1 MFHSFHRSFISA
13 WRREVFLSFLV
24 ESGYLCLLSNLM
36 PREGSMCKCTVK
48 LCPGLIATGVALNIS
63 KNQDY
68 NAHLPTVTYPM
79 YTRDES
85 YYFTLM
91 TIRVSKLV
99 WLNAEKPHLLRL

>member
-1 MFHSFHRSFISA
+1 
-13 WRREVFLSFLV
+13 
-24 ESGYLCLLSNLM
+24 M
-36 PREGSMCKCTVK
+36 PREGSMCQCTVK
-48 LCPGLIATGVALNIS
+48 LCLGLIATGVALTIS

-91 TIRVSKLV
+91 TIRVSKLI
-99 WLNAEKPHLLRL
+99 WLNAEKSHLLRL